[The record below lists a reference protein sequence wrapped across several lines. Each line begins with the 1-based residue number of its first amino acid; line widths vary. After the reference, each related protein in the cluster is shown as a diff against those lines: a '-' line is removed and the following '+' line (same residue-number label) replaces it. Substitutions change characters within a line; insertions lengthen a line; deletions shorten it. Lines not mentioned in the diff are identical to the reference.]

1 MTEPPKL
8 EEHERRKA
16 DEEEQ
21 LNADVTYEV
30 IRREGE
36 GELRRHPSALAFSS
50 LAAGLSMGFSFLAQ
64 GILRSHLPEAEW
76 APLVSKLGYPIGF
89 LIVTLG
95 SQQLF
100 TENTLTAVVPTLAQR
115 SARLLFRTM
124 RLWTIVLAGNLVGA
138 HLFAWIVARTAL
150 VSPETRA
157 ALEAIGRDAI
167 GAPFGTIFLKAIF
180 AGWLIALMV
189 WMLPAA
195 KNAQFFVIL
204 AMTWL
209 VGAAGL
215 AHIIAGSVD
224 VLHLVF
230 SGELGWTGYLGRFM
244 VPTLL
249 GNTIGGTLLVAALN
263 HAQVAGG
270 RDVADPRDAR

>member
-1 MTEPPKL
+1 MTEPPEL
-8 EEHERRKA
+8 EPREQQKA

-36 GELRRHPSALAFSS
+36 GELRRHPSALAWSA

-64 GILRSHLPEAEW
+64 ALLRSHLPETEW
-76 APLVSKLGYPIGF
+76 AQLVAKLGYPVGF
-89 LIVTLG
+89 LIVILG

-115 SARLLFRTM
+115 SGRLAVKMARL
-124 RLWTIVLAGNLVGA
+124 WGIVLAGNLVGA
-138 HLFAWIVARTAL
+138 HLFAWVAARSALTDPRVHETMRTIG
-150 VSPETRA
+150 
-157 ALEAIGRDAI
+157 LEAID
-167 GAPFGTIFLKAIF
+167 APFGTTLLRAVF

-195 KNAQFFVIL
+195 RSAQFFVIIV
-204 AMTWL
+204 MTWL
-209 VGAAGL
+209 VGASGL
-215 AHIIAGSVD
+215 AHVIAGSVD

-230 SGELGWTGYLGRFM
+230 MGSIPWADYAVRFLI
-244 VPTLL
+244 PALL
-249 GNTIGGTLLVAALN
+249 GNTLGGTLLVAALN

-270 RDVADPRDAR
+270 RDEKEPRPAH

>member
-8 EEHERRKA
+8 EPHERQKA
-16 DEEEQ
+16 DQEEQ

-36 GELRRHPSALAFSS
+36 GELRRSPSALAYSS

-64 GILRSHLPEAEW
+64 GLLRSHLPDTEW
-76 APLVSKLGYPIGF
+76 AQLVSKLGYAVGF
-89 LIVTLG
+89 LIVILG

-115 SARLLFRTM
+115 SSRLFARMARL
-124 RLWTIVLAGNLVGA
+124 WAIVLAGNIVGA
-138 HLFAWIVARTAL
+138 HLFAWVAARTTL
-150 VSPETRA
+150 VEPKVHETFHTMG
-157 ALEAIGRDAI
+157 LEAIDAS
-167 GAPFGTIFLKAIF
+167 FETTFLRAIF

-195 KNAQFFVIL
+195 KDAHFFVIL
-204 AMTWL
+204 VMTWL
-209 VGAAGL
+209 VGAGGL

-224 VLHLVF
+224 VLYLVF
-230 SGELGWTGYLGRFM
+230 AGELAWLDYLGEFF
-244 VPTLL
+244 VPTLA

-270 RDVADPRDAR
+270 REEEDPRHHR